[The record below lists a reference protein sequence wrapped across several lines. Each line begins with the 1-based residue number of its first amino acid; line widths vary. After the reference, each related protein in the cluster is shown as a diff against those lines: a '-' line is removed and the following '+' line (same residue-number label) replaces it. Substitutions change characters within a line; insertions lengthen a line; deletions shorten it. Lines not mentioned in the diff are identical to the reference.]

1 MKNENNEELITDGF
15 GFKNDVSAEREGPA
29 PFIKGAEFDGDGL
42 TLEVV
47 GMEKYTPELGSDG
60 KDYGAKNTYGAGGK
74 LVKENYLIMK
84 KVLEEGQTLKY
95 RFLEDGK
102 PRYFDNCSVSF
113 FFAVNKAELKPGE
126 KVLIKR
132 NKISST
138 NIEWSITKI

>member
-1 MKNENNEELITDGF
+1 MNEEAKITDDF
-15 GFKNDVSAEREGPA
+15 GFENEAGSEREGPA
-29 PFIKGAEFDGDGL
+29 PFIKGMEFDGEGL

-47 GMEKYTPELGSDG
+47 GMEKYTPELGADG
-60 KDYGAKNTYGAGGK
+60 KDYGAKSTYGPKGV
-74 LVKENYLIMK
+74 LVKENYLVSK

-95 RFLEDGK
+95 RFLQDGK

-113 FFAVNKAELKPGE
+113 FFAVTKAELKPAD